1 MERKKMNTF
10 LIVLIAIIVVLAV
23 LIYVAAGYFARSTAL
38 PKGMTLDQEMAWEK
52 EHGLWGEYDSYDKEN
67 YTVEGKD
74 GYVLHCT
81 FIRAEEESKKFM
93 ILTHG
98 FTSNRY
104 GSVKYLSC
112 YRALGFNCVIYD
124 VRCHGENEKTPVSL
138 GQFESE
144 DLMKLIEDT
153 YERYGRD
160 ILLGLHGESMGSSIS
175 LSVLKYAPDV
185 KFVVADCG
193 FSNLYDLMNSTY
205 KNFHVSW
212 LTPCVNSIMKSRYG
226 YDMKLT
232 SAVDALR
239 DNEVPVC
246 FIHGAEDSFI
256 KPSNSQ
262 VMHDAQKG
270 YSEIH
275 LIPGA
280 EHAQSREIAGE
291 EEYRGI
297 IEGFLKAIGF

>member
-1 MERKKMNTF
+1 MKESKRMSTF
-10 LIVLIAIIVVLAV
+10 FVVLIVIVAV
-23 LIYVAAGYFARSTAL
+23 LLVLLIGASAFFAHATAK
-38 PKGMTLDQEMAWEK
+38 PNGMTLEGETAWEK
-52 EHGLWGEYDSYDKEN
+52 EHGLWGDYDSFDTQD

-74 GYVLHCT
+74 GYTLHCT
-81 FIRAEEESKKFM
+81 YVKFHEDSKKLV

-104 GSVKYLSC
+104 GSVKYLTA
-112 YRALGFNCVIYD
+112 YRDLGFNCVIYD
-124 VRCHGENEKTPVSL
+124 VRGHGENEKTAVSL

-153 YERYGRD
+153 YSRYGKD
-160 ILLGLHGESMGSSIS
+160 IWLGLHGESMGSSIS
-175 LSVLKYAPDV
+175 LSVLQYKLDV

-205 KNFHVSW
+205 AQYHISF
-212 LTPCVNSIMKSRYG
+212 LTPCVNLVMKTVYG
-226 YDMKLT
+226 YDMKKT
-232 SAVDALR
+232 SAIDVLR

-246 FIHGAEDSFI
+246 FIHGADDSFI
-256 KPSNSQ
+256 KPGNSEAL
-262 VMHDAQKG
+262 HEAQKG

-291 EEYRGI
+291 EAYREI
-297 IEGFLKAIGF
+297 IKNFLEKI